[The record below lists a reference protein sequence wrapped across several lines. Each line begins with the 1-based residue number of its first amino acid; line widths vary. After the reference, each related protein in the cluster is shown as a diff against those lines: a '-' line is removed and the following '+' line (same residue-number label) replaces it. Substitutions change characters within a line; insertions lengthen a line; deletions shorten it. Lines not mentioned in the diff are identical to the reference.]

1 MPSLRQLSWVVARD
15 VNRTVGGGNAAM
27 ELLRRTFT
35 AHGWFDDAAHGV
47 IVAVSRLTPGTNI
60 LAYCTA
66 AGWRMRGWRGSAVSL
81 AAASVPSSIVILAL
95 IAVVTRALQYRIVQG
110 MMAIGLLVACVLVF
124 SSSWAL
130 LRPYVLGPRRWRAL
144 ILSGAALALLFAGL
158 TPVRILL
165 LGALSGFLLPAGRS
179 AVSGAASR

>member
-27 ELLRRTFT
+27 ELLRRAFT
-35 AHGWFDDAAHGV
+35 ANGWLDDAAHGV
-47 IVAVSRLTPGTNI
+47 VVAVSRLTPGTNI

-66 AGWRMRGWRGSAVSL
+66 VGWRMRGWRGSAVSL
-81 AAASVPSSIVILAL
+81 LAASVPSSIVILAL
-95 IAVVTRALQYRIVQG
+95 AAVVTRALQYRVVQG

-124 SSSWAL
+124 SSAWAL
-130 LRPYVLGPRRWRAL
+130 LRPYLLGPRRWRAL
-144 ILSGAALALLFAGL
+144 VLSGVALALLFAGF

-165 LGALSGFLLPAGRS
+165 IGALSGFLLPPARAG
-179 AVSGAASR
+179 VSTVPSR